1 MEDDK
6 VFDGLSDQEVLEL
19 AYEAYREELSK
30 RNSNEYEVNPE
41 QMDKFTSA
49 YSFFFRLAKDGRV
62 SIEPIR
68 FLPPGTSGEIVVYT
82 HYLDF
87 YGMELIEFCKVLLN
101 ASAIDFTPMTDG
113 RIMISMTIPQIFK
126 LKSNP

>member
-1 MEDDK
+1 MADDK

-19 AYEAYREELSK
+19 IYEAYREELN
-30 RNSNEYEVNPE
+30 RRDPDAYEVNAE

-49 YSFFFRLAKDGRV
+49 YSFFFRLAKAGRA

-68 FLPPGTSGEIVVYT
+68 FSLPETSGGIVVYT

-87 YGMELIEFCKVLLN
+87 YGMELIEFCEVLLN
-101 ASAIDFTPMTDG
+101 TSAVDFTPMIDG